1 MVESAVDA
9 CVSSI
14 VALLPV
20 PTSSTSTTIMS
31 STTTTLPTC
40 SGSESATMA
49 GISAAQNG
57 VRANPSPTPNPPLDP
72 FCWSAAAAANAQ
84 AWADGC
90 NYGHNP
96 NLASHMYGE
105 NIYAAAYSG
114 PTPPPGWNP
123 PIDAV
128 NSWAAEAVDYDY
140 ASNTCSSVCG
150 HYTQLAWR
158 TTRAVGCGVTQCS
171 TNSPFGPSFP
181 IWTFVVCDYDPWG
194 NFSGQHPY

>member
-1 MVESAVDA
+1 
-9 CVSSI
+9 
-14 VALLPV
+14 
-20 PTSSTSTTIMS
+20 
-31 STTTTLPTC
+31 
-40 SGSESATMA
+40 
-49 GISAAQNG
+49 
-57 VRANPSPTPNPPLDP
+57 
-72 FCWSAAAAANAQ
+72 
-84 AWADGC
+84 
-90 NYGHNP
+90 
-96 NLASHMYGE
+96 MYGE

-114 PTPPPGWNP
+114 PTPPLGWTP

-194 NFSGQHPY
+194 NFSGQQPY